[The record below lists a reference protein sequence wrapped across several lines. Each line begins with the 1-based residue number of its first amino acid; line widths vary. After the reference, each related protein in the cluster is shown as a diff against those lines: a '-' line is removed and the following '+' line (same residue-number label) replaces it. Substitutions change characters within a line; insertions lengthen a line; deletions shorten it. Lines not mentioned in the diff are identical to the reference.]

1 MRSFQEEIPA
11 NLRIYHDAINKL
23 EENFDMILIIHEH
36 LKAQQAAPDTRSDE
50 GERLLQSFSALFT
63 KMQDR
68 LFKETASTVLS
79 GAIAHYSDLLV
90 AAVTSKLAA
99 GGSSV

>member
-1 MRSFQEEIPA
+1 MQEIPA

-36 LKAQQAAPDTRSDE
+36 LKAQQAATETRSEE
-50 GERLLQSFSALFT
+50 GERLLNSFGALFG

-68 LFKETASTVLS
+68 LFKETSGTALN
-79 GAIAHYSDLLV
+79 GAITHYSDLLV
-90 AAVTSKLAA
+90 AAVKSKLATA
-99 GGSSV
+99 GSPTL